1 VTSTLEQWLADI
13 KDLSLAA
20 HIRLLLCRYRHKF
33 GMEPEY
39 VGINVDIYRAA
50 IRSGESLNFGPH
62 VTVCAFYPTID
73 QMNNMPDSC
82 MVRVGSYRLPHK
94 VSL

>member
-1 VTSTLEQWLADI
+1 VTGTLEQWLVEM

-20 HIRLLLCRYRHKF
+20 HIRLLICRYRHKF

-50 IRSGESLNFGPH
+50 IRSGESLNFGAH
-62 VTVCAFYPTID
+62 IIVHAFYPSLD

-82 MVRVGSYRLPHK
+82 TVQVGHYRMPHK
-94 VSL
+94 ISL